1 MSLIQEL
8 VDFFLVIF
16 KGNFRPF
23 CMICTNLIDVPYFH
37 ELSIS
42 RGHQNLNFY
51 YRHDDLKNMLDSTK
65 DSLKL
70 DAMKRIVGVS
80 FHLYQG
86 LTGLIAE
93 FEHWISMCKSR
104 STTNVITISTFW
116 CSSFQVIELR
126 FFLRFFLFYS
136 LVMQTRIGQKQYVY
150 VFNLSSFLYGFV
162 DS

>member
-1 MSLIQEL
+1 MLKNRKGTQMSLIQEL
-8 VDFFLVIF
+8 ADFFLVIF

-23 CMICTNLIDVPYFH
+23 CMICTNLIDVLYFH

-80 FHLYQG
+80 LHLYQG

-116 CSSFQVIELR
+116 CSSFQVIEL
-126 FFLRFFLFYS
+126 
-136 LVMQTRIGQKQYVY
+136 
-150 VFNLSSFLYGFV
+150 GFSV
-162 DS
+162 L